1 MASLKQLARIKKIY
15 ELRAQNA
22 ERRAAER
29 AAFREGLEGVRDAT
43 NLRLR
48 EEVESCDSLV
58 RAPFDYAARY
68 YRATLKTI
76 ALQED
81 NIQIARDDEA
91 EARSDLRQRYIE
103 KKEFEIYY
111 NRKYNMYKEEI
122 RIRKDSEA
130 REHSPKP
137 EGDDG
142 ASVAMDWRSNDG
154 RD

>member
-29 AAFREGLEGVRDAT
+29 AAYREGLEGERDAT

-48 EEVESCDSLV
+48 EEVEACDSLT

-76 ALQED
+76 STQEE
-81 NIQIARDDEA
+81 NIESACEDEA
-91 EARSDLRQRYIE
+91 EARNDLQQRYIE
-103 KKEFEIYY
+103 KKEFEVYY
-111 NRKYNMYKEEI
+111 NRKLNAYKDSL
-122 RIRKDSEA
+122 RSKKDSEA

-137 EGDDG
+137 ESDNETG
-142 ASVAMDWRSNDG
+142 VAIDWG
-154 RD
+154 VK